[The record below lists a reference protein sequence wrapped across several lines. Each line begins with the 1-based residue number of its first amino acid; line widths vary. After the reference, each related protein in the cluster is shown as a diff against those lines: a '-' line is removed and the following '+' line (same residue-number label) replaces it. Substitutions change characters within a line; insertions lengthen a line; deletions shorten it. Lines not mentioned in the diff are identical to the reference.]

1 MRIERR
7 VALGLWI
14 IGLAI
19 CGAVIART
27 SLSTD
32 MAAFLPRSPSA
43 AQQVLVDQV
52 RNGVVSRLIL
62 LGLDGAPPDALTALS
77 RNLGQRLRGDP
88 AFLAVNNGE
97 EAGLSGER
105 DYLWRNR
112 YLMSPGVAADRFT
125 AAGLRKALESD
136 LRLLQSDIGVLV
148 EQSLP
153 ADPTGEILTLIDQ
166 FAGSARPHSRN
177 GVWMSADDRRAVL
190 LVETRA
196 AGFDID
202 AQQQDLAAIGDAVAA
217 AKRDISGAAEA
228 RLVESGPAV
237 FAVQTRASM
246 QRDAT
251 RFSLIATVVVATLLL
266 FAYRSLRA
274 LLLGLLPVAS
284 GALAGIA
291 AVALGFG
298 FVHGITLGFG
308 VTLIGE
314 SVDYAIYLFTQTDP
328 GTSPAATLSRIWP
341 TLRLGMATSIAGFSA
356 MLFSSFTGF
365 AQLGLFSITGL
376 VVALVVTRWVLPA
389 LLPRGFAAPSAGFFA
404 TPLLLLMA
412 RARQLR
418 LPVLLLTLIG
428 AALLLTHRGGFWQ
441 EDLAALSPIPAADQA
456 LDRALR
462 HDLGAPDVRYLV
474 VLTAPDEQQALQASA
489 RISTLLDGLV
499 PQGALSGYDAP
510 DRILPSDAAQRARQA
525 ALPPPEILQVRLQ
538 EALAGLPFRAEI
550 FAPFLRDA
558 AAARAAPLL
567 TTAALPPALKL
578 QFASMLFERKGEWI
592 AVLSLSG
599 VHDAARIAAS
609 IAGLRQPGL
618 ALVDLK
624 HDSDQLLRTYQREA
638 VLLALVGSFV
648 ILLLLLTSLRS
659 PARVFAIVAPLV
671 ASVVVT
677 AALLTV
683 GGRKLSIFNL
693 VGLLLIIAVGSNYAL
708 FFERQ
713 RREQAHR
720 ERSTA
725 SLALANLCTDF
736 GFGILSFSG
745 IPVLHDIGIT
755 VACGTFLS
763 LIFSAILSTGGA
775 GERRAAAAV
784 DGAPRLGARVGD
796 R

>member
-1 MRIERR
+1 MRADRR
-7 VALGLWI
+7 IALGLWI
-14 IGLAI
+14 SGLAI
-19 CGAVIART
+19 CALVVART

-32 MAAFLPRSPSA
+32 MTAFLPRSPSA

-62 LGLDGAPPDALTALS
+62 LGLDGAPPDTLTTLS
-77 RNLGQRLRGDP
+77 RTLAQRLRDNP

-97 EAGLSGER
+97 ESGLAGER

-112 YLMSPGVAADRFT
+112 YLLSPGVAADRFT

-136 LRLLQSDIGVLV
+136 LQLLQSDIGVLV

-166 FAGSARPHSRN
+166 FAGRMRPHSRD
-177 GVWMSADDRRAVL
+177 GVWISADDRRAVL

-202 AQQQDLAAIGDAVAA
+202 AQQQDLAAIGDAFAA
-217 AKRDISGAAEA
+217 AKRDVSGAADA

-237 FAVQTRASM
+237 FAVRTRVSM

-251 RFSLIATVVVATLLL
+251 HFSLIATAVVAALLL

-365 AQLGLFSITGL
+365 AQLGLFSIIGL
-376 VVALVVTRWVLPA
+376 AVALAVTRWVLPA
-389 LLPRGFAAPSAGFFA
+389 LVPREFAAPSARFFA
-404 TPLLLLMA
+404 APLLLLMV

-418 LPVLLLTLIG
+418 LPVLLLTLIA
-428 AALLLTHRGGFWQ
+428 AALLLFHHGGFWQ
-441 EDLAALSPIPAADQA
+441 QDLAALSPIPAADQA

-474 VLTAPDEQQALQASA
+474 VLTAPDEQKALQASA
-489 RISTLLDGLV
+489 RVSTMLGGFEA
-499 PQGALSGYDAP
+499 QGALAGFEAP

-525 ALPPPEILQVRLQ
+525 ALPPPEILQARLQ
-538 EALAGLPFRAEI
+538 EASVDLPFRSEI

-558 AAARAAPLL
+558 AAARGAPLL
-567 TTAALPPALKL
+567 TADALPPALKL
-578 QFASMLFERKGEWI
+578 QFASMLVERNGEWI
-592 AVLSLSG
+592 AVLTLSG

-609 IAGLRQPGL
+609 IAGLRQPGV
-618 ALVDLK
+618 AFVDLK
-624 HDSDQLLRTYQREA
+624 HESDQLLRTYQREA
-638 VLLALVGSFV
+638 AGLALVGSFV
-648 ILLLLLTSLRS
+648 ILFLLLASLRS
-659 PARVFAIVAPLV
+659 LRRVFAVVAPLV

-677 AALLTV
+677 AALLTF
-683 GGRKLSIFNL
+683 GGQKLSIFNL
-693 VGLLLIIAVGSNYAL
+693 VGLLLIVAVGSNYAL

-713 RREQAHR
+713 RREQEHR
-720 ERSTA
+720 ERSTG

-755 VACGTFLS
+755 VACGTFLG
-763 LIFSAILSTGGA
+763 LIFSAILSTGGVS
-775 GERRAAAAV
+775 ERITGAAV
-784 DGAPRLGARVGD
+784 DGAGQLGACLGD
-796 R
+796 H